1 MSLCFLSGEEK
12 PKKASLSLTHKR
24 EKQKIGGHQ
33 RRRRRRSVLC
43 LDKQLGKSE
52 EEEEEE
58 GNNKEIRIHRTAK
71 MDFVI
76 LKVRREKKRQAKTKT
91 VMRSLDHR
99 L

>member
-1 MSLCFLSGEEK
+1 M
-12 PKKASLSLTHKR
+12 
-24 EKQKIGGHQ
+24 
-33 RRRRRRSVLC
+33 LC

-58 GNNKEIRIHRTAK
+58 GSNKGIRTHRTAK

-91 VMRSLDHR
+91 MRSLTDFDFPPFSPPR
-99 L
+99 F